1 VQERIES
8 SVLGRALIGA
18 FIAVTLLWVAATN
31 LPESA
36 LKRDLLRQGGTYL
49 NAVGLDQDW
58 SLFAPEPRR
67 RSLDLTARVTY
78 DDGSSTTWTFP
89 HDGPIVGQYRDYRW
103 RKWLE
108 YLIAFDATQLWPAA
122 AQWSATERNRPQHRV
137 SAVALVENVYD
148 LFPPG
153 TGHGDRG
160 PTQRAVF
167 YIRQWPRLTPRARA
181 PATSARAG
189 RGGQR

>member
-36 LKRDLLRQGGTYL
+36 LKHDLLRQGSTYL

-67 RSLDLTARVTY
+67 RSLELVARVTY
-78 DDGSSTTWTFP
+78 DDGSGASWTFP
-89 HDGPIVGQYRDYRW
+89 HDGPLVGQYRDYRW

-108 YLIAFDATQLWPAA
+108 YMVAFGASELWPGA
-122 AQWSATERNRPQHRV
+122 AQWAARQRSRPGRRV
-137 SAVALVENVYD
+137 VSVALMQVVYD
-148 LFPPG
+148 LLPPG
-153 TGHGDRG
+153 SGHGDRG
-160 PTQRAVF
+160 PTQRTVF
-167 YIRQWPRLTPRARA
+167 YTRSFPR
-181 PATSARAG
+181 
-189 RGGQR
+189 